1 MMLRFLILLR
11 VPMVKSLIYLRGEA
25 VGDYSFSLR
34 EIKKVADAKPIVI
47 NPAIGVTIHQPQAR
61 KGKING

>member
-1 MMLRFLILLR
+1 
-11 VPMVKSLIYLRGEA
+11 MVKSLIYLRGEA